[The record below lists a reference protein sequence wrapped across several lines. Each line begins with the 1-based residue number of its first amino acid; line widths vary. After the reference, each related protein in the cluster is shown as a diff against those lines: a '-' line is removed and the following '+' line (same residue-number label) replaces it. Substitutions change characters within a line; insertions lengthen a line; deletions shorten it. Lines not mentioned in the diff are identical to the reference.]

1 MRRWLIHFLFAKGW
15 LTDFY
20 YYYSAESVKNKTV
33 SLVADLEILR
43 VSLDC
48 GTKDVL
54 ATLAFGRVGRV
65 ERVEAALALA
75 VRRTGWV
82 G

>member
-1 MRRWLIHFLFAKGW
+1 MSRWLIHFLFAKGW
-15 LTDFY
+15 LTDVY

-54 ATLAFGRVGRV
+54 AMLAF
-65 ERVEAALALA
+65 ERV
-75 VRRTGWV
+75 R
-82 G
+82 

>member
-1 MRRWLIHFLFAKGW
+1 MNQCQPVYVEPLGVCKRY
-15 LTDFY
+15 LTDIY

-54 ATLAFGRVGRV
+54 AMLAF
-65 ERVEAALALA
+65 ERV
-75 VRRTGWV
+75 R
-82 G
+82 